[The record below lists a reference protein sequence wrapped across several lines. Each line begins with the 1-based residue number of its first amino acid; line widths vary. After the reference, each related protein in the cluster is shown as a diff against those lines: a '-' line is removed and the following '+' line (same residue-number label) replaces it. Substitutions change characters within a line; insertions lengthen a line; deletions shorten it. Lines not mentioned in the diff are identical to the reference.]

1 MKNLIL
7 TLKSKL
13 AASNFQCSL
22 ISVQHLSVLKSELEQ
37 RLGDGSLDRNF
48 YHERLTAFSYTP
60 PAEFPDAKSIIIT
73 AAPQPKIWVEFW
85 LDGKNF
91 SAVVPP
97 TYSYATDEKV
107 FQILSHRLAD
117 YGYRVEKAIV
127 PEKMLAVRSGL
138 AGYGRNNVTYV
149 EPYGSFARLKS
160 FWSDLPCNSDYW
172 QEFQIMERCRN
183 CLACIKKC
191 PTKAICPERFMIR
204 AERCLTFLNEK
215 SDAFP
220 DWVDPEWHNCLIGCM
235 ICQDICP
242 LNKTMKDWVVKG
254 EQFSELETLMIL
266 NGELKEKLS
275 AEIQDKL
282 KRLYLWDDY
291 ALLQRNF
298 KVLIKKRNY

>member
-22 ISVQHLSVLKSELEQ
+22 ISVQHLSVLKSELQQ

-48 YHERLTAFSYTP
+48 YDERLTSFSYNP

-73 AAPQPKIWVEFW
+73 AAPQPKVQVEFCW
-85 LDGKNF
+85 NGKKF
-91 SAVVPP
+91 QAIVPP
-97 TYSYATDEKV
+97 TYSYATDKKAVE
-107 FQILSHRLAD
+107 ILSGLLAG
-117 YGYRVEKAIV
+117 YGYRVQKAIL

-149 EPYGSFARLKS
+149 EPWGSFARLKS
-160 FWSDLPCNSDYW
+160 FWSDLPCGPDSW
-172 QEFQIMERCRN
+172 QEFHVMERCQN
-183 CLACIKKC
+183 CAACIKKC
-191 PTKAICPERFMIR
+191 PTQAISSDRFMIR

-215 SDAFP
+215 SDTFP
-220 DWVDPEWHNCLIGCM
+220 DWVNPEWHNCLIGCM
-235 ICQDICP
+235 ICQEACP
-242 LNKTMKDWVVKG
+242 LNKTVKDWGVKG

-275 AEIQDKL
+275 KDTQGNL

-291 ALLQRNF
+291 ALLQRNL
-298 KVLIKKRNY
+298 KVLIKKRNF